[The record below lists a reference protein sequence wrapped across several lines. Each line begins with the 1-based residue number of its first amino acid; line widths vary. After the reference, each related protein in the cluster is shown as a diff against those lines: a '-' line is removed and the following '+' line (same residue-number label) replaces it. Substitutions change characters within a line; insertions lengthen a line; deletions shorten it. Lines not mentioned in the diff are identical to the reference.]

1 MKKIVHNFSTYNL
14 SQEKINA
21 LPYGLYH
28 YVYININSIVTEF
41 EFFYQKFLKDIS
53 NMTETG
59 VNKIK
64 KKLRNACENY

>member
-64 KKLRNACENY
+64 KKLRNTCENF